1 MTSGRKSAGVRPRL
15 TAKEPDGLARM
26 EPLLEVMDRKDHWA
40 WSQISGGR
48 VTRPQLLLHFQQE
61 YAVYVR
67 DFPVMLSRV
76 HARCPHPE
84 VRRDL
89 AENLYEEE
97 TGGLSKGLPHPELFM
112 VMMEGLRFPR
122 DRFET
127 IELIPEAA
135 AYRAWIDQ
143 VTTRRPWIEG
153 AALVTIFIEGS
164 REDRRRV
171 MHTEP
176 EPPGDIER
184 EIRENFLVRL
194 YGADPRFLDLK
205 RAHHMV
211 ESGHRVMAWKMVA
224 QHARTDASIERLTRL
239 MRRTIDLW
247 LLYRDGVA
255 RACGLAK
262 A

>member
-1 MTSGRKSAGVRPRL
+1 MHPVKSDRPDLR
-15 TAKEPDGLARM
+15 T
-26 EPLLEVMDRKDHWA
+26 DHTMF
-40 WSQISGGR
+40 I
-48 VTRPQLLLHFQQE
+48 
-61 YAVYVR
+61 
-67 DFPVMLSRV
+67 
-76 HARCPHPE
+76 C
-84 VRRDL
+84 
-89 AENLYEEE
+89 
-97 TGGLSKGLPHPELFM
+97 
-112 VMMEGLRFPR
+112 
-122 DRFET
+122 
-127 IELIPEAA
+127 
-135 AYRAWIDQ
+135 
-143 VTTRRPWIEG
+143 

-262 A
+262 D